1 MEKYYKTIIQPVISE
16 TALELIESENKLVFI
31 VDRKANKKIIK
42 ESIEKLYEV
51 KIQKVNTLI
60 LPNGKKKAY
69 IRLAPEYSASE
80 IATKLGIF

>member
-1 MEKYYKTIIQPVISE
+1 MEKYYKTIIRPVISE